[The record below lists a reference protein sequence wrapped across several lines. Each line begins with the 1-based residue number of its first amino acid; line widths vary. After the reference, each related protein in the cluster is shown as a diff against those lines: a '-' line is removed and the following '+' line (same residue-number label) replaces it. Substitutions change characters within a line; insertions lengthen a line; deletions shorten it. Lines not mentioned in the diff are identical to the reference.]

1 MVLRR
6 TPHAVYD
13 TLYHLVWSPKYRRDV
28 LQGEVQRRVEEL
40 FADIAEQYDITIEE
54 MEVSPDHVH
63 IFCSFPPRYSIA
75 QVVTR
80 FKSLSARAIFRE
92 FPRVKRRLWGGE
104 FWEDGYFA
112 RTVGDK
118 VTAEVIRRYIQQ
130 HRIEKTGGVQLSLF
144 DFLRLCLRL
153 RSSLAAENLFL
164 RKQLALYQERLV
176 TPRRATNATRFTL
189 VWLGHWFAWRN
200 AL

>member
-13 TLYHLVWSPKYRRDV
+13 TLSHLVWSPKYRRDV
-28 LQGEVQRRVEEL
+28 LQSEVQQRVQEL
-40 FADIAEQYDITIEE
+40 FGDLAEQYDITIEE

-80 FKSLSARAIFRE
+80 FKSWSARAIFRE
-92 FPRVKRRLWGGE
+92 FPRIKRRLWGGAL
-104 FWEDGYFA
+104 WEEGYCA

-118 VTAEVIRRYIQQ
+118 VTAEVILRCIRQ
-130 HRIEKTGGVQLSLF
+130 HRIEKTGDAQLSLF
-144 DFLRLCLRL
+144 
-153 RSSLAAENLFL
+153 E
-164 RKQLALYQERLV
+164 
-176 TPRRATNATRFTL
+176 
-189 VWLGHWFAWRN
+189 
-200 AL
+200 